1 MKTIWNG
8 IKNENPTF
16 VLLLGLCPA
25 LAVTTKVENAYM
37 MGLCVL
43 VILLF
48 SNLLISLLKKIIPE
62 NVQIPAYILIIATFV
77 TILEMILN
85 KLVPDL
91 YQALGIYL
99 SLVVVNCIVLGRAL
113 SIASKESVGKS
124 VLDAI
129 GIGFMNDNA
138 SLDYE
143 IECDAS
149 KFMSFETSVPQIFT
163 VDASGNGYA
172 INERPLTD
180 GKVKLAYY
188 AGGSAFY
195 TISATRSDGEI
206 YLYDSQLNK
215 TVNLG
220 EQDYTFHSDAT
231 EGTNN
236 TRFVLTLKVNTG
248 ETVGITTVE
257 DDKLNKENAIYD
269 LLGRK
274 VQNATKGIFIQNGH
288 KVIKY

>member
-129 GIGFMNDNA
+129 GIGFG
-138 SLDYE
+138 
-143 IECDAS
+143 
-149 KFMSFETSVPQIFT
+149 F
-163 VDASGNGYA
+163 
-172 INERPLTD
+172 
-180 GKVKLAYY
+180 
-188 AGGSAFY
+188 
-195 TISATRSDGEI
+195 TISLIVIALFRE
-206 YLYDSQLNK
+206 
-215 TVNLG
+215 VLG
-220 EQDYTFHSDAT
+220 
-231 EGTNN
+231 NN
-236 TRFVLTLKVNTG
+236 TLTIMDSLSAVTGYRAVYHILPNGTIFPIKILVEPAGAFLTL
-248 ETVGITTVE
+248 GILLAI
-257 DDKLNKENAIYD
+257 LN
-269 LLGRK
+269 
-274 VQNATKGIFIQNGH
+274 GIRGGKNESN
-288 KVIKY
+288 